1 MTDIGGIMV
10 AQKLQKIKF
19 HARIAWRFA
28 STYPVQCKISA
39 LLENANKSARM
50 WALAA
55 LSTMA
60 LAGVCWAFW
69 GDNVAAA
76 LTDWRSPRAWL
87 GMGALAAIFFMLM
100 RGEPMEEILKDD
112 DKTSVELAALA
123 VYPVVL
129 VFMCLGGTFDSW
141 GRRLE
146 NLAEKPE
153 SWGGRLACC
162 GWALAIIAAIGVLG
176 AVAGMVIFASVLAAV
191 FLFVAPMFIARLAS
205 GQLTPGELA
214 FYRENWMVGIVV
226 IAWIR
231 HAPWRRWGEAAWTAL
246 RSARASLFNKG
257 DRRRGKGAWAARK
270 LARSVVSIANNAR
283 SGLKWPSLLGIF
295 QWADQEKAKAIGI
308 SFALVGGGLYIAAAR
323 FPALVGQLGLSL
335 GAEEWARPSAWAK
348 LAIYGTLLALMLRS
362 SEWMAEQMAKGEPL
376 GNQMMDALIAPVASL
391 AEPAGSLCEKIWS
404 KARQDL
410 SPRSGFVAK
419 VRSAAL
425 LVVAAI
431 LCGVI
436 ASISA
441 GSALLAISAVL
452 ACMAS
457 PVLLIV
463 WALGGKMPELAP
475 LAKEYWGL
483 GVVALV
489 WLRHM
494 PWGRWGR
501 GAKERARHCR
511 RRMGVALSHMK
522 ESASIWLKESKLA
535 LSSGQ
540 AWSKMASAPARW
552 IAAMSQSLEE
562 KGIYSDIERD
572 FLGVGAKPTVV
583 EKKRPRL

>member
-1 MTDIGGIMV
+1 MA

-28 STYPVQCKISA
+28 STYPIQCEFFA
-39 LLENANKSARM
+39 LLENANRSARA
-50 WALAA
+50 WVLVA
-55 LSTMA
+55 LSTIV

-69 GDNVAAA
+69 GENVAAA

-100 RGEPMEEILKDD
+100 LGEPIGNVLEDEDHKA
-112 DKTSVELAALA
+112 SVELPALA
-123 VYPVVL
+123 AYPVAL
-129 VFMCLGGTFDSW
+129 VFVCLWETFDSW
-141 GRRLE
+141 GRKLE
-146 NLAEKPE
+146 DLAEKPE

-162 GWALAIIAAIGVLG
+162 GWAFAIIAAIGVLG
-176 AVAGMVIFASVLAAV
+176 AVAGLMIVASVLAAA
-191 FLFVAPMFIARLAS
+191 FLFVAPVSISKWAS
-205 GQLTPGELA
+205 GQLTPSELA
-214 FYRENWMVGIVV
+214 FYRENWMAGIVV

-231 HAPWRRWGEAAWTAL
+231 HAPWRRWGGAAWTAML
-246 RSARASLFNKG
+246 SARAAKFDKG
-257 DRRRGKGAWAARK
+257 DMRRGKGGWATRK
-270 LARSVVSIANNAR
+270 LARSIVDNAR
-283 SGLKWPSLLGIF
+283 SMLKWPSLLSIF
-295 QWADQEKAKAIGI
+295 QWADREKAKAIGI
-308 SFALVGGGLYIAAAR
+308 SFALVGGALYIAAAR
-323 FPALVGQLGLSL
+323 FPAMVGQLGLSL
-335 GAEEWARPSAWAK
+335 SAEEWAKPSAWAK
-348 LAIYGTLLALMLRS
+348 LAIYATLLGLMLRS
-362 SEWMAEQMAKGEPL
+362 SEWMGEQMAEDEPL
-376 GNQMMDALIAPVASL
+376 RAQMMDALIAPIASL
-391 AEPAGSLCEKIWS
+391 AEPAGRLCEKIWS
-404 KARQDL
+404 NAWQDL

-419 VRSAAL
+419 FRSAAL

-431 LCGVI
+431 LCGVL
-436 ASISA
+436 ACISVGA
-441 GSALLAISAVL
+441 ALLAIGAAL
-452 ACMAS
+452 ACLAS
-457 PVLLIV
+457 PLLVIV

-511 RRMGVALSHMK
+511 RRMGVALNHMK
-522 ESASIWLKESKLA
+522 ESASTWLKESKPA

-562 KGIYSDIERD
+562 RGIFSDIERD
-572 FLGVGAKPTVV
+572 FLGGGAKPKVM
-583 EKKRPRL
+583 EKKRTRL